1 VLREVKKRALAY
13 SIAAVLIALLL
24 GTLCYNIGVKPEPTN
39 PEQPSPQPSPEPSS
53 QFLKTFSSYQEL
65 LNFLFKNTN
74 VRGVYPFYGP
84 LDINILSRMPVYLGP
99 TPIEEGA
106 YSTTNVQVA
115 GVDEADIVKTDGEY
129 VYVIA
134 NNTVYILKANPPEN
148 ATIIS
153 KITFENNTYLAGLFI
168 SSDGSKLAVIGSK
181 YSFPPWSYY
190 YRYCY
195 IIDGKTFINVYD
207 ISNKTNPILARDFTM
222 TGSYFNSRII
232 DGYIYAVISQPVYII
247 YDDVILPKVY
257 SKGEIKEIEATK
269 IYYSNASEDYY
280 TFTTIVALNMLNDT
294 EEPNTLTIMMGGTSN
309 LYVSLD
315 NIYITF
321 HDSLDWQ
328 TTIYRIR
335 IENRTMNWEAEGAVP
350 GNEPSQFSMDEWNGY
365 FRITTARW
373 VNGTRQNDLYVL
385 DMNLTIVGN
394 LTNIAPGENLDS
406 TRFIGN
412 RCYLTT
418 SIVQKDPF
426 FIIDVENPRE
436 PKFLGKLDI
445 PGFTRYLHPYD
456 DNHLIGV
463 SVDGNKVQ
471 ILMFDVSNVSSPT
484 VVSNF
489 TVPGEYSDTPV
500 LWEHKAFLFD
510 KAKELLVIPLSI
522 YDSSKTSFWQGVYVF
537 NTTNCA
543 LTLKGNVTHM
553 EDVGNPWDC
562 IYCIKRALYIK
573 DMLYTV
579 SEMKLK
585 INWLEDLSTKGEI
598 VFS

>member
-222 TGSYFNSRII
+222 TGSYFNSRMI
-232 DGYIYAVISQPVYII
+232 DGYIYAVISQPVYIV

-269 IYYSNASEDYY
+269 IYYSNAPEDYY
-280 TFTTIVALNMLNDT
+280 TFTTIAALNM
-294 EEPNTLTIMMGGTSN
+294 
-309 LYVSLD
+309 
-315 NIYITF
+315 
-321 HDSLDWQ
+321 
-328 TTIYRIR
+328 
-335 IENRTMNWEAEGAVP
+335 
-350 GNEPSQFSMDEWNGY
+350 
-365 FRITTARW
+365 
-373 VNGTRQNDLYVL
+373 
-385 DMNLTIVGN
+385 
-394 LTNIAPGENLDS
+394 
-406 TRFIGN
+406 
-412 RCYLTT
+412 
-418 SIVQKDPF
+418 
-426 FIIDVENPRE
+426 
-436 PKFLGKLDI
+436 PK
-445 PGFTRYLHPYD
+445 
-456 DNHLIGV
+456 
-463 SVDGNKVQ
+463 
-471 ILMFDVSNVSSPT
+471 
-484 VVSNF
+484 
-489 TVPGEYSDTPV
+489 
-500 LWEHKAFLFD
+500 
-510 KAKELLVIPLSI
+510 
-522 YDSSKTSFWQGVYVF
+522 
-537 NTTNCA
+537 
-543 LTLKGNVTHM
+543 
-553 EDVGNPWDC
+553 
-562 IYCIKRALYIK
+562 
-573 DMLYTV
+573 
-579 SEMKLK
+579 
-585 INWLEDLSTKGEI
+585 
-598 VFS
+598 